1 MKPYI
6 SCRIGLTTQYH
17 AAPLKLI
24 FAKECSEEIGKRI
37 MEKQMLCPRVTELTV
52 TLIDSANEF
61 GEISDDGLSII
72 SN

>member
-1 MKPYI
+1 
-6 SCRIGLTTQYH
+6 
-17 AAPLKLI
+17 
-24 FAKECSEEIGKRI
+24 

-52 TLIDSANEF
+52 ALIDSANEF